1 MILTTE
7 ATTSKKTLVQ
17 VAEFYGRKIYIKF
30 YSNCTIQSS
39 TNEKQTS
46 NLSLDRNDYDMNK
59 LKEKQGIMHH
69 TNLQI
74 LR

>member
-7 ATTSKKTLVQ
+7 VTTSKKTLVQ
-17 VAEFYGRKIYIKF
+17 VAEFYGRIIYIKF
-30 YSNCTIQSS
+30 YSS

-69 TNLQI
+69 TN
-74 LR
+74 